1 MGIDLEKKTEHK
13 YYYSSGE
20 ERLGPFDVTELIP
33 KISESTLVWRQGLD
47 WTNASQIEEL
57 KKYFPNEN
65 HDQSSSILDAS
76 GRSEKHTQDR
86 VQFTSDSSK
95 NVLES
100 NLERKMFRAPFS
112 FKGRIRRKEY
122 GISCIIYLV
131 LYSLLD
137 AIAVEYPLLNFTL
150 IVLLWFMI
158 AQGAKRCHDR
168 GNSAWYQLIPYYF
181 LWLLFGEGESNANEY
196 GSPTKTF
203 N

>member
-122 GISCIIYLV
+122 GISCIIFLV
-131 LYSLLD
+131 LYTLLA

-150 IVLLWFMI
+150 IVLLWFMV

-168 GNSAWYQLIPYYF
+168 GNSAWFQLIPIYF
-181 LWLLFGEGESNANEY
+181 LWLLFGEGESNANKY
-196 GSPTKTF
+196 GSPAKKF